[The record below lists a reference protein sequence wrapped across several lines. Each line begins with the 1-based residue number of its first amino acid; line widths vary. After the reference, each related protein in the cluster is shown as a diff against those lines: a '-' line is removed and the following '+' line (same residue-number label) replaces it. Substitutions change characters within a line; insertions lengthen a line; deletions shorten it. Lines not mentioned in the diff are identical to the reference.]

1 MRLLTFSKRCAK
13 EIVID
18 PLSVS
23 MGLGFPVVLLLLLTA
38 INSNIPVNLFDLN
51 QLAPGMTV
59 FGFSFIT
66 LFSALLVS
74 KDRTTSF
81 LRRLFTTP
89 LTAVDY
95 IVGYTLPMLPIS
107 MAQSVVCY
115 ITALLLGMP
124 FTVNIIWT
132 ILISTVT
139 SLLFIAM
146 GLLFG
151 SLLNDKQVGGL
162 CGTLVTNLTA
172 WLSGIWFDLS
182 LVGGWFQTIA
192 SLLPFSHAVEMHRAV
207 LNGNFS
213 AIFPHLWWV
222 LGYDLVVGVLAVI
235 AFTSKMKEK

>member
-1 MRLLTFSKRCAK
+1 MLVFARRCAK

-23 MGLGFPVVLLLLLTA
+23 MGLGFPIVLLLLLTA
-38 INSNIPVNLFDLN
+38 INRNIPVNLFDLE
-51 QLAPGMTV
+51 QLTPGITV

-66 LFSALLVS
+66 LFSALLLA

-81 LRRLFTTP
+81 LQRLFTTP

-95 IVGYTLPMLPIS
+95 ILGYTLPMLPIS
-107 MAQSVVCY
+107 LMQAVICY
-115 ITALLLGMP
+115 FTAVILGLP
-124 FTVNIIWT
+124 LSVNILWA
-132 ILISTVT
+132 ILISMVT
-139 SLLFIAM
+139 SLLYIAM

-151 SLLNDKQVGGL
+151 SILNEKQVGGL

-182 LVGGWFQTIA
+182 LVGGWFKTIA
-192 SLLPFSHAVEMHRAV
+192 DLLPFSHAVEMHRAV
-207 LNGNFS
+207 LSGSFDG
-213 AIFPHLWWV
+213 IFPHLWWV
-222 LGYDLVVGVLAVI
+222 LGYTLAVGVTAVI